1 MASFEKQLLDY
12 RLTTAKI
19 IYHMPDFPELLQEY
33 IWQEYDIHPE
43 FPELRKFLDF
53 WEHELEG
60 ELHSVYIAHYSLITP
75 GEMQFHDMELTLH

>member
-19 IYHMPDFPELLQEY
+19 FYHMPDHPELLQEF
-33 IWQEYDIHPE
+33 IWQDYDIHPE

-53 WEHELEG
+53 WSAELEG
-60 ELHSVYIAHYSLITP
+60 PLHSVYIAHYSLITP
-75 GEMQFHDMELTLH
+75 GDQRFCDFEATLH